1 MRVRVCVWGGGGGG
15 GLRAW
20 NVALLLRIVLGM
32 EVGTADTTGFL
43 SMAAGLG
50 KASALQLAK

>member
-1 MRVRVCVWGGGGGG
+1 MT
-15 GLRAW
+15 W
-20 NVALLLRIVLGM
+20 NVGLLQRMALGM

-50 KASALQLAK
+50 KASALQLAS